1 MNKQKM
7 GTFLI
12 NLRKERN
19 LTQSDLSEVLTLSPQ
34 AISKWESGDS
44 VPDIDT
50 LEKLSKFYNISIE
63 EIINGE
69 KRTQEP
75 VIIEPIKT
83 IKINNSNKINLKTDL
98 FSFIFGATL
107 FLFMICVY
115 FADFYSL
122 QATINKCLILTGYR
136 ILFNSTGLLTTCL
149 CFFTISAL
157 LSMLI
162 NIGLWLSNNKKPYYI
177 TRLVS
182 SIISVILLIIIFYE
196 FDFVYNTD
204 NSYLET
210 GFYVLN
216 CIYLIY
222 FILILVLPFTN
233 HTHFFGKRI
242 KKSKIVK

>member
-1 MNKQKM
+1 
-7 GTFLI
+7 
-12 NLRKERN
+12 
-19 LTQSDLSEVLTLSPQ
+19 
-34 AISKWESGDS
+34 
-44 VPDIDT
+44 
-50 LEKLSKFYNISIE
+50 
-63 EIINGE
+63 
-69 KRTQEP
+69 
-75 VIIEPIKT
+75 
-83 IKINNSNKINLKTDL
+83 
-98 FSFIFGATL
+98 
-107 FLFMICVY
+107 MICVY

-177 TRLVS
+177 TRLIS
-182 SIISVILLIIIFYE
+182 SIISVILLIIIFFEFEFVHNAYE
-196 FDFVYNTD
+196 
-204 NSYLET
+204 SHLET
-210 GFYVLN
+210 GFDVLN